1 MSSRTSR
8 PSHAT
13 RGPRRPLLPAWLPV
27 DPYILALLATVGLA
41 ALLPASGAAATV
53 ANGAATGAVALLFF
67 LYGAR
72 LSTREA
78 LDGLKHWRLHVTVLA
93 CTFLLFPLLGL
104 AARGLVPTVLTP
116 DLYSG
121 FLFLCLVPSTIQSS
135 IAFTSIARGNVSAAI
150 CAGSFSS
157 LAGIVLTPLLAAL
170 LLGGAAGGMS
180 ADSLVKIVLQLLVP
194 FVAGQLLRPWVGGF
208 LVRHKKVLGY
218 VDRGSILLVVY
229 TAFSAGMNRG
239 VWQLVTPARLGMLLV
254 VEAVLLAV
262 MLSLTWYGAKRLGFG
277 RADRIAIQFAGSKKS
292 LAAGLPMASVLFGAH
307 ASLAVLPLML
317 FHQMQL
323 MVCAVVARRRAED
336 PEAVEERAAET
347 PETAGPEETAAS
359 TGAAEAAGPVET
371 AASTGAVEAAGAG
384 ATVGIAGHAATA
396 GAAGRA
402 AGAAEGETV
411 GETAGAAAG
420 AAAGEAAGP
429 GAVAP
434 TGLVTAPGR
443 PSPGSPAAR

>member
-1 MSSRTSR
+1 MSSRASRTSR
-8 PSHAT
+8 PSRTART
-13 RGPRRPLLPAWLPV
+13 SRASRGPRRPLLPAWLPI

-104 AARGLVPTVLTP
+104 AARGLVPTVLTQ

-135 IAFTSIARGNVSAAI
+135 IAFTSIARGNVPAAI

-170 LLGGAAGGMS
+170 LLGNSAGGLS
-180 ADSLVKIVLQLLVP
+180 AGSLGKIVLQLLVP
-194 FVAGQLLRPWVGGF
+194 FLAGQLLRRWLGGF
-208 LVRHKKVLGY
+208 LLRHKKVLGY

-239 VWQLVTPARLGMLLV
+239 VWQLVTPARLGLLMV
-254 VEAVLLAV
+254 VEAMLLAA

-277 RADRIAIQFAGSKKS
+277 RSDRIAIQFAGSKKS

-323 MVCAVVARRRAED
+323 MVCAVIARRRAGD
-336 PEAVEERAAET
+336 PEAE
-347 PETAGPEETAAS
+347 
-359 TGAAEAAGPVET
+359 
-371 AASTGAVEAAGAG
+371 
-384 ATVGIAGHAATA
+384 
-396 GAAGRA
+396 
-402 AGAAEGETV
+402 AEGVAVAEQS
-411 GETAGAAAG
+411 AAAAPSP
-420 AAAGEAAGP
+420 AA
-429 GAVAP
+429 
-434 TGLVTAPGR
+434 VTAPGR